1 MGRPKDPLS
10 RAALIAAARREF
22 VKVGLQKARV
32 EDIAH
37 ASGLSKGA
45 FYLHFES
52 KEALFRELVLALQER
67 FEAVRAS
74 REKAYRAL
82 LGTAP
87 RRGDPRPFFAKLM
100 EIDGR
105 EDRALLA
112 LLWDWRDVTDVLL
125 RGSQGTEFSGIIWT
139 MLDREVERVE
149 AECVVLERVG
159 LMRDDVPAFVIGSM
173 IVGTYLMIARRL
185 SLLSEKPAFE
195 PLVAAL
201 QSVLADGVAPRVVAS
216 KPARARRA

>member
-1 MGRPKDPLS
+1 M
-10 RAALIAAARREF
+10 
-22 VKVGLQKARV
+22 KVGLRAARI

-52 KEALFRELVLALQER
+52 KEALFRELVLALQAS
-67 FEAVRAS
+67 FEVVRAS

-87 RRGDPRPFFAKLM
+87 KRGDPQPFLAKLM

-125 RGSQGTEFSGIIWT
+125 RGSQGTEFSGIIWA

-159 LMRDDVPAFVIGSM
+159 VMRDDVPAFVIGSM

-201 QSVLADGVAPRVVAS
+201 QSVLADGIAPRPIAAA
-216 KPARARRA
+216 KPTKARRS

>member
-10 RAALIAAARREF
+10 RATLIAAARREF
-22 VKVGLQKARV
+22 AKVGLRSARI

-52 KEALFRELVLALQER
+52 KEALFRELVKALQES
-67 FEAVRAS
+67 FEVVRAS

-87 RRGDPRPFFAKLM
+87 RRGDPRPFLAKLM

-201 QSVLADGVAPRVVAS
+201 QRVLTNGVSPPVAAS